1 MAFSQHAN
9 ELDEDGNPIGDD
21 ETHGFRLD
29 PVQTAKRQAKLEK
42 RVGTWEARHG
52 YRQAR
57 EIALAVAQITGSGK
71 GISGRAW
78 VATFRTE
85 CP

>member
-42 RVGTWEARHG
+42 RVGTW
-52 YRQAR
+52 
-57 EIALAVAQITGSGK
+57 
-71 GISGRAW
+71 